1 MKYIKY
7 IWILIILYLVCSART
22 CTENEDAAA
31 KREEQYIKELKD
43 SVKHVFMS
51 DSLSAQS
58 LRSFEITAI
67 DRLNDFAD
75 YLKIVSDTSLELK
88 FRQHA
93 FEVAGNLFISGEI
106 KIQKWSKNYLPDKY
120 ITPDVLKSQLLSKGM
135 SYRAEPEQ
143 INVSAPFIRENDS
156 TYAGRL
162 SFYQKWIPVSELIQ
176 SGNINGPIN
185 IEIFLIRKLKPFGI
199 QQLKVWD
206 VYLGEIE

>member
-1 MKYIKY
+1 MKRIKY
-7 IWILIILYLVCSART
+7 IWIIIILYLVCSART

-93 FEVAGNLFISGEI
+93 FEVAGNLLVNAKTGIET
-106 KIQKWSKNYLPDKY
+106 WNKND
-120 ITPDVLKSQLLSKGM
+120 LKGAN
-135 SYRAEPEQ
+135 YWARPEQ
-143 INVSAPFIRENDS
+143 VIIRTPFVRENDT
-156 TYAGRL
+156 TYAGSL
-162 SFYQKWIPVSELIQ
+162 SFYQKWISFSDPQQTGNLSGPLI
-176 SGNINGPIN
+176 IN
-185 IEIFLIRKLKPFGI
+185 IYLVRSLKSFGN
-199 QQLKVWD
+199 QQLRVWD